1 MIGAR
6 RRRPAISHHP
16 AIQGRRSHRLPPPR
30 VKEYRNDG
38 RPHSGHG
45 STRSKAKS
53 DLCWYVASED
63 GVYFLSDALISLIP
77 IYGPWIIFGIVAF
90 ESAGVPLPGETI
102 LVAAALLAATTVQ
115 MNIVVVVLAAAA
127 VAIVG
132 DGMGYMVGRRLGLP
146 FLPRYGRYIR
156 LDEDRLMIGRYL
168 FFQYGNA
175 VVFFGRFIAVL
186 RMFAALLAGANSMP
200 AGRFFFF
207 NITGGIC
214 WACLFG
220 FGAYAVGAE
229 IYKISGVLSV
239 ISLGLFIAGGYALS
253 IFVRRNEAVLR
264 RRAEEALSGCSSG

>member
-1 MIGAR
+1 
-6 RRRPAISHHP
+6 
-16 AIQGRRSHRLPPPR
+16 
-30 VKEYRNDG
+30 
-38 RPHSGHG
+38 
-45 STRSKAKS
+45 
-53 DLCWYVASED
+53 
-63 GVYFLSDALISLIP
+63 LSDALISLIP

-102 LVAAALLAATTVQ
+102 LVAAALLAATTGQ
-115 MNIVVVVLAAAA
+115 INIVVVVLAAAA
-127 VAIVG
+127 AGAIVG

-146 FLPRYGRYIR
+146 FLRRYGRYIR

-200 AGRFFFF
+200 PGRFFFF
-207 NITGGIC
+207 NITGGVC

-229 IYKISGVLSV
+229 IYKISGTLSV
-239 ISLGLFIAGGYALS
+239 ISFGLFIAGGYALS
-253 IFVRRNEAVLR
+253 IFIRRNEVTLR
-264 RRAEEALSGCSSG
+264 RRAEAALSDHSCG